1 MDRNGAKASSLAN
14 DPATPRSRRR
24 SRRALRMRQP
34 SRRNF
39 WLNLAG
45 GSGLVMAW
53 EFGNPQLV
61 LPWISHHLPAA
72 YILVALLVPLYQ
84 CGLVASQLL
93 VAPLVAGISLRKRA
107 VSTFGLLLAGLF
119 ALIYA
124 VASIATPAVAAVA
137 LLLCAGLLGMSF
149 GVLNICTSDLQ
160 AKTVPRR
167 IRGKVLAQGTAI
179 GGALALGATFLIWT
193 AIPDL
198 AGNHLIL
205 LWLAVG
211 AWLGF
216 AGAYRAVR
224 EVPSEPVAKQS
235 GLALVRHGLTL
246 VARYPWFSRYV
257 AARVLLLSVELSVP
271 FYAIH
276 AASLHGPSARNLSAF
291 VVAMSLGMIL
301 GGPIWGRMLDRHTAA
316 VATAGALLVAAI
328 GVVVLIM
335 DQLGDP
341 AAPFSHAFL
350 FLPLAFAVDGVIH
363 ARIRWISVK
372 APAAD
377 RPALL
382 ALSSALLACAGI
394 LVALALGA
402 AGHLHDI
409 RMPLVILIV
418 LNVAAAVYAKRAL
431 PG

>member
-1 MDRNGAKASSLAN
+1 
-14 DPATPRSRRR
+14 
-24 SRRALRMRQP
+24 MRQP

-84 CGLVASQLL
+84 GGLVASQLL
-93 VAPLVAGISLRKRA
+93 VAPLVARMSLRKQA
-107 VSTFGLLLAGLF
+107 VSTIGLVLAGLF

-124 VASIATPAVAAVA
+124 IASVATPALAAVS
-137 LLLCAGLLGMSF
+137 LLLCAGLVGVSF
-149 GVLNICTSDLQ
+149 GVLNITTSDLQ
-160 AKTVPRR
+160 AKTVARR
-167 IRGKVLAQGTAI
+167 VRGKVLAQGTAI
-179 GGALALGATFLIWT
+179 GGALTLCATFLIWT
-193 AIPDL
+193 LVPDL

-211 AWLGF
+211 GWLGF
-216 AGAYRAVR
+216 AAAYRAVR
-224 EVPSEPVAKQS
+224 EVPSETVAKQS
-235 GLALVRHGLTL
+235 GLALVRQGLSLVTL
-246 VARYPWFSRYV
+246 YPWFSRYI

-276 AASLHGPSARNLSAF
+276 AASMHGPSARNLSVF

-301 GGPIWGRMLDRHTAA
+301 GGPVWGRLLDRHTSA
-316 VATAGALLVAAI
+316 VAVSGALLVAVI
-328 GVVVLIM
+328 GVGVLVM

-341 AAPFSHAFL
+341 AAPFTHAFL

-409 RMPLVILIV
+409 RTPLVILIA
-418 LNVAAAVYAKRAL
+418 LNVVAAIYVARVF
-431 PG
+431 GE